1 MHVHATVWLIV
12 FGLLLL
18 GIFLYLRGNMDPDGK
33 SHDPE
38 NKEYRN
44 YRNWGLGILFIAIGL
59 AYWLYSQEPKVH
71 IYSAE

>member
-1 MHVHATVWLIV
+1 
-12 FGLLLL
+12 
-18 GIFLYLRGNMDPDGK
+18 MDPDGK